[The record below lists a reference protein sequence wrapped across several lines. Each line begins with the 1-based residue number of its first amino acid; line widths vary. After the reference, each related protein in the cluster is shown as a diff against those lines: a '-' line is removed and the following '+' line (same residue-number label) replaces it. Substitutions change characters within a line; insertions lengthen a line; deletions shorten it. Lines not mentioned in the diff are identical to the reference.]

1 MVRRLLLGLLI
12 GLLMGGLVA
21 AGLVAGL
28 HLTAFTGTGGVILA
42 YLTAALT
49 GVLTGLVAGKP
60 IWASGAKIEAGLKA
74 FFGALLAAGL
84 MFALRQWAGGFHP
97 PITAVTPEDLPVGDL
112 PAVALPIIA
121 ALLGGFF
128 ELDNTGEPADAKT
141 GESGGKKRIAGG
153 EGAKTNGQAKS
164 RVVAEDDDDGEAEQ
178 AAAAA
183 PKRAKR

>member
-1 MVRRLLLGLLI
+1 MLRRLLLGLVI

-28 HLTAFTGTGGVILA
+28 HIGTFTGTGGAVLA
-42 YLTAALT
+42 YLAAALT

-60 IWASGAKIEAGLKA
+60 IWATGAKIEAGLKA

-84 MFALRQWAGGFHP
+84 MFALRQWAGGFHA
-97 PITAVTPEDLPVGDL
+97 PITAVTPEALPVGDL

-128 ELDNTGEPADAKT
+128 ELDNTGDPDEAKK
-141 GESGGKKRIAGG
+141 GESSGAKKRIAGG
-153 EGAKTNGQAKS
+153 EKTNGQAKS
-164 RVVAEDDDDGEAEQ
+164 RVVAEDDEDEAEQ
-178 AAAAA
+178 AAAAT